1 MKTMRIYP
9 NIPAMIFCLFALLAI
24 AVPKAYSAGGINK
37 DENAIAIKGYDTV
50 AYFTEGRAVKGNGKY
65 SFTWEDAVWHFSTS
79 KNRELFTENPVQYA
93 PQFGGHCAN
102 GMSSGVVAGA
112 DPEQWTIV
120 DGKLYLKYHRKARDD
135 WRMNKTELIA
145 KAEENWTK
153 LNK

>member
-1 MKTMRIYP
+1 MKSPSISAHLSL
-9 NIPAMIFCLFALLAI
+9 IVLCLLTLLVINTSA
-24 AVPKAYSAGGINK
+24 AYSAGGVNK
-37 DENAIAIKGYDTV
+37 DENGIAIKGYDTV
-50 AYFTEGRAVKGNGKY
+50 AYFTEGRAVQGSDKY
-65 SFTWEDAVWHFSTS
+65 SYKWEDAVWHFSTS
-79 KNRELFTENPVQYA
+79 QNRELFAENPAKYV

-145 KAEENWTK
+145 KAEANWSK
-153 LNK
+153 INN